1 VWAKSKMAPTSATAS
16 AKKGF
21 WVEDGALDRLDKR
34 VSSPLFRLVLPL
46 WMEAMMTI
54 PGTWSGI
61 PPFSMSLLPIIVGAV
76 AEVVATGSLFGGVT
90 ASAALALS
98 VALCWWT
105 TLLRSATFEK
115 GPAQVHTRTED
126 RRTENVCGC
135 VCVCFGDGTGRGTRW
150 SRVVRGARV
159 RARGSIANAFCLW
172 SPFFHVRPSFCLLY
186 IYSHTGI
193 PGAPCEQK
201 GVCGV
206 AGVAAD
212 DHVSPLPRAR

>member
-1 VWAKSKMAPTSATAS
+1 MAPTSATAS

-46 WMEAMMTI
+46 WIAAMMTI

-126 RRTENVCGC
+126 RRTENVC
-135 VCVCFGDGTGRGTRW
+135 VCVCFGDGAGRGTQW

-159 RARGSIANAFCLW
+159 RARGSTATRILPVVTLFSC
-172 SPFFHVRPSFCLLY
+172 PPSSCLLY
-186 IYSHTGI
+186 I
-193 PGAPCEQK
+193 
-201 GVCGV
+201 
-206 AGVAAD
+206 
-212 DHVSPLPRAR
+212 